1 MPWIQV
7 IEEAQADEALQRA
20 YGQIKGDRGKVANI
34 LKIHS
39 LLPETMT
46 GHLDFYMHVMFAKG
60 ALNRRQCELVATVV
74 SAANRCDYCVN
85 HHAEALNAYLKDRAL
100 VEQIASD
107 YTQVALEPMERAMCD
122 FAVKLTQTPD
132 GMREQDVEIL
142 NQRGLDDQSI
152 LHLTLVVGYF
162 NFVNR
167 VALGLGVPFN
177 ETEIRGYKY

>member
-1 MPWIQV
+1 MPWIRV

-20 YGQIKGDRGKVANI
+20 YDHVKGSRGKVANI

-46 GHLDFYMHVMFAKG
+46 GHLDFYMRVMFAKG
-60 ALNRRQCELVATVV
+60 ALSRRQCELVATVV

-100 VEQIASD
+100 VAQIASN
-107 YTQVALEPMERAMCD
+107 YTQVGLAPAERAMCD
-122 FAVKLTQTPD
+122 FAVKLTQNPD
-132 GMREQDVEIL
+132 DMYKQDVETL
-142 NQRGLDDQSI
+142 AQHGLSDQKI

-167 VALGLGVPFN
+167 VALGLGIPFD
-177 ETEIRGYKY
+177 ESEVKGYKY

>member
-7 IEEAQADEALQRA
+7 IEEAQADQALQQA
-20 YGQIKGDRGKVANI
+20 YERIKGDRGKVANI

-46 GHLDFYMHVMFAKG
+46 GHLDFYMQVMFAKG

-107 YTQVALEPMERAMCD
+107 HRQAALSPMERAMCD
-122 FAVKLTQTPD
+122 FAVKLTQTPND
-132 GMREQDVEIL
+132 MSEQDVKTL
-142 NQRGLDDQSI
+142 TQSGLDDPRI

-167 VALGLGVPFN
+167 MALGLGVPFS
-177 ETEIRGYKY
+177 EAEIKGYKY